1 MTYHGLV
8 LCTAIRQIRLGGSHI
23 GLSQGHAPHDLIKIG
38 PSTAPE
44 SESVLNELGKVGWDL
59 VDFQQ
64 AGERAYPGE
73 GTYILKRPRTTAK
86 ETP

>member
-1 MTYHGLV
+1 MDKDARPVIAGWEYKV
-8 LCTAIRQIRLGGSHI
+8 
-23 GLSQGHAPHDLIKIG
+23 IKIG

-44 SESVLNELGKVGWDL
+44 SEAVLNELGSVGWDL

-73 GTYILKRPRTTAK
+73 GTYILKRPRTSTK
-86 ETP
+86 GTP